1 MEEPPP
7 GPDPPPEGGGAGGFP
22 DGGVLVPPSAAG
34 ELPDGVVGT
43 RVVPD
48 GFATVVVVDFRDIEV

>member
-1 MEEPPP
+1 
-7 GPDPPPEGGGAGGFP
+7 
-22 DGGVLVPPSAAG
+22 VLVPPSAAG